1 MSITTQPELLTAA
14 SNWLNRSDLSGRLE
28 EFIAIA
34 EAGFNRRL
42 RTRDQMTRSTTSA
55 TTQYVSLPSDF
66 LQARNVNITST
77 SPPKRL
83 VYLTPDRADDY
94 RESFDNTTGIPE
106 YYTIAGDAMELLK
119 TPDGTYTLQIQYF
132 AKVPALTSSN
142 TTNWLLTSHPDA
154 YLYSTLMAAEP
165 FLMNDARLQ
174 TWASLSEKAIQ
185 EIVDADDASRYAG
198 GTLAARP
205 ITTYS

>member
-1 MSITTQPELLTAA
+1 
-14 SNWLNRSDLSGRLE
+14 
-28 EFIAIA
+28 
-34 EAGFNRRL
+34 
-42 RTRDQMTRSTTSA
+42 MTRSTTSA

-94 RESFDNTTGIPE
+94 RESFDNTTGVPE

-119 TPDGTYTLQIQYF
+119 TPDATYTLQIQYF
-132 AKVPALTSSN
+132 AKVPALTSSA

-205 ITTYS
+205 ITAYS

>member
-28 EFIAIA
+28 EVIAIA

-55 TTQYVSLPSDF
+55 TTQYVS
-66 LQARNVNITST
+66 
-77 SPPKRL
+77 
-83 VYLTPDRADDY
+83 
-94 RESFDNTTGIPE
+94 
-106 YYTIAGDAMELLK
+106 
-119 TPDGTYTLQIQYF
+119 PDGTYTLQIQYF